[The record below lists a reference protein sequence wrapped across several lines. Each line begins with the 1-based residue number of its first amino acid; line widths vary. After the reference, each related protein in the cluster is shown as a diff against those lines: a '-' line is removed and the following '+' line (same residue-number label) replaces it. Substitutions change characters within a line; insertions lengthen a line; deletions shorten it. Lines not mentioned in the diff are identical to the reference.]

1 MIKKILFVDDDESIL
16 DAAKTALEVY
26 GYEVETARSGFE
38 CLEKLDG
45 IDLVFL
51 DIKMPKMSGIDT
63 LKEIKKRKPSLPVIM
78 ITAYATVDTAIEAM
92 KLGASDYIRKPFNM
106 EELEKS
112 ILASIE
118 DIKFRKIEDVYT
130 EDCFE
135 RFKKM
140 IKNKKGIC
148 ITREITSVKDDEN
161 VFIIPLEKDLKPRN
175 VKDIEKEIADN
186 IEKDCVILLT
196 NIEYLLKGNTV
207 EEIRNFLENLNKKS
221 MLNNCKLIL
230 SANLKNIEEKDRN
243 ILKDLIADI
252 HLGIL
257 SDSISNYIRRKI
269 ISFLSDGKKYSFTRI
284 AQEMKIEDNP
294 KLSFHLKKLKDDG
307 VLEQDEEKRYY
318 LSKMGKEIADFIN
331 NIKKDKLK
339 KGGEILWMPLE

>member
-26 GYEVETARSGFE
+26 GYEVETASSGFE
-38 CLEKLDG
+38 CLEKLEG

-51 DIKMPKMSGIDT
+51 DIKMPKMSGIET

-140 IKNKKGIC
+140 IKNRKGIC
-148 ITREITSVKDDEN
+148 ITREITYVKDDEN

-175 VKDIEKEIADN
+175 VKEIEKELSDN

-230 SANLKNIEEKDRN
+230 SANLKNTKEKERN

>member
-26 GYEVETARSGFE
+26 GYEVETASSGFE

-45 IDLVFL
+45 VDLVFL
-51 DIKMPKMSGIDT
+51 DIKMPKMNGIET

-130 EDCFE
+130 EDCFQ
-135 RFKKM
+135 RFKRMK
-140 IKNKKGIC
+140 KNRKGIC
-148 ITREITSVKDDEN
+148 ITREISQIKDEEN
-161 VFIIPLEKDLKPRN
+161 VFIIPVEKDLKPRK
-175 VKDIEKEIADN
+175 VEEIEREISEN
-186 IEKDCVILLT
+186 IEKDCVILLA

-207 EEIRNFLENLNKKS
+207 EEIRNFLNSLNKKA

-230 SANLKNIEEKDRN
+230 SANLKNIEGKERD

-257 SDSISNYIRRKI
+257 SDSISNYLRRKI

-318 LSKMGKEIADFIN
+318 LSKTGKEIADFIN
-331 NIKKDKLK
+331 RIKKDKLK
-339 KGGEILWMPLE
+339 KGGEILWMPFE

>member
-26 GYEVETARSGFE
+26 GYEVETASSGFE
-38 CLEKLDG
+38 CLEKLEG

-51 DIKMPKMSGIDT
+51 DIKMPKMSGIET

-140 IKNKKGIC
+140 IKNRKGIC
-148 ITREITSVKDDEN
+148 ITREITYVKDDEN

-175 VKDIEKEIADN
+175 VKEIEKEISDN

-230 SANLKNIEEKDRN
+230 SANLKNTKEKERN